1 MDNFKSFVAWMWTL
15 HLLWAL
21 WLSTGVFSSAVVFAQ
36 VKRTADLAGRLFGL
50 RLAWRLMT
58 VFIIPGALIAGG
70 LGFYLLYGFRFGFVF
85 GWVKISVVL
94 YVILLAIILLYQTPH
109 LRRAVRAGE
118 EALRAPGGQG
128 EAGAEFDRLARAPL
142 PAMLTHINALLILV
156 MIILMAFR
164 PVPS

>member
-36 VKRTADLAGRLFGL
+36 VKRAGDLAGRVFGL

-58 VFIIPGALIAGG
+58 VFIIPGALITGG
-70 LGFYLLYGFRFGFVF
+70 LGFYLIYGFRFGFVF
-85 GWVKISVVL
+85 GWVKVSVVL
-94 YVILLAIILLYQTPH
+94 YAILLATILLYQTPY
-109 LRRAVRAGE
+109 LRRALRAGE
-118 EALRAPGGQG
+118 EALRGNG
-128 EAGAEFDRLARAPL
+128 ETAASAELERLARAPL
-142 PAMLTHINALLILV
+142 PAMLTHINALLILI
-156 MIILMAFR
+156 MIILMAMK